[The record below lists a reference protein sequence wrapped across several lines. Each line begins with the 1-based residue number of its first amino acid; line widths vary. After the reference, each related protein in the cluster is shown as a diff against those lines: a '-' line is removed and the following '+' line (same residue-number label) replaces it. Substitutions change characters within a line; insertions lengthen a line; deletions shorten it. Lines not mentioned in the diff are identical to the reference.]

1 MNTTKE
7 SAADAAAVTTKIAP
21 KIAARQMAEDTAPAQ
36 PTKEE
41 APVQIWLCLEGSGRT
56 TGTLDVPCGLRPPE
70 TGACAA
76 LGLAVCFQE
85 ER

>member
-56 TGTLDVPCGLRPPE
+56 SPDC
-70 TGACAA
+70 
-76 LGLAVCFQE
+76 
-85 ER
+85 